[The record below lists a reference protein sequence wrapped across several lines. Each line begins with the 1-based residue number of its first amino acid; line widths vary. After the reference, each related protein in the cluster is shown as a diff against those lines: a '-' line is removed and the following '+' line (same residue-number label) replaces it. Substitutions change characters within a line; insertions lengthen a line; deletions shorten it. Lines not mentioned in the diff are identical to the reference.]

1 MCCVLL
7 PFEEIGIPPND
18 DVSNNEYDDTDPN
31 GAHVTNPTTTPE
43 QNEQIPQ
50 EPTTNQTLMQESH
63 AKQLDFEPPE
73 EEKHDEESDEIPLHI
88 CNHSNFAHGIG
99 NLSKHDMSSYCKK
112 GYRFYNVK
120 CIGCGKKFVPSKPAG
135 TEEIKISGKFPLYA
149 CMNEK
154 EKCTVAYCTPCVSLH
169 YEEERLKKEAE
180 KLEKEKEA
188 EKLEKEKEKE
198 S

>member
-1 MCCVLL
+1 MFCVLL
-7 PFEEIGIPPND
+7 PFEEIGVPPND

-31 GAHVTNPTTTPE
+31 AAHVTNPTSTPE
-43 QNEQIPQ
+43 MNEQNQTTKDQEEPAIPQ
-50 EPTTNQTLMQESH
+50 DSI
-63 AKQLDFEPPE
+63 AKQLDFEPE
-73 EEKHDEESDEIPLHI
+73 KEKHDEESNEQSLHI

-135 TEEIKISGKFPLYA
+135 KDEIKISGKFPLYA

-154 EKCTVAYCTPCVSLH
+154 EKCTVAYCTPCVTLH
-169 YEEERLKKEAE
+169 YEEDRLKREAE